1 MQRQKDSV
9 NLMTFIKPHQSG
21 FLLSIILAVIS
32 VTSGIVPYFAV
43 ARIVNLLIGGETNFS
58 TYLTWGIV
66 ALIAYLMKSVF
77 HGLSTRCSH
86 EATFHVLSEIR
97 QAVADKLTR
106 VSMGYL
112 TDTPSGRLKTTM
124 VERVEQMEV
133 PLAHIIPEMTSNLL
147 VPIAIIIYLFVLD
160 WRMALVSLITI
171 PIGMLCYMAQMK
183 EYPKKYGAVVQASKY
198 MSATTVE
205 YINGIEVIKAFN
217 QSAASYGKFT
227 QAVRQSVDLMLDWM
241 KSTQGY
247 SALMMTIWPAVLIGV
262 LPVGCLFYMNGS
274 LSAPDFI
281 TIAILSLGIM
291 GPLVAA
297 IFLTDDFSKIATITG
312 EITAVLSEPDLD
324 RPSQR
329 KNLKGL
335 DISLRDV
342 TFAYKDT
349 QVLNGITLDIKQG
362 TTTALVGPSGSGKS
376 TIAKLIASYW
386 DVGGGH
392 ITIGGVDAK
401 ELPPEQVMDL
411 IGYVSQDN
419 FLFNLSVR
427 ENIRMGRPE
436 ATDAEVEAVA
446 KAAGCH
452 EFIMGLEHGYDTD
465 CGRCRRTSFRRR
477 AAAGSYCTGH
487 DEKCT
492 HCYLG
497 RGNFLHRPRKRGG
510 HSGCHRTADSRK
522 DTHCDRPSPVHHY
535 WGGTNCCGRSRK
547 DFGLPG
553 HMENC
558 WIGVRSISKCG
569 QLTRRRET
577 TIRWK
582 EVRRMFDAYKRF
594 FRFSGAEKGT
604 WYKGMAFELL
614 RSIFEALQ
622 FVALLIVLR
631 ALVEQNMTGAT
642 AWTALG
648 IMAVS
653 VAGAALCWYL
663 AHNSEGHANYRM
675 CGEKRI
681 HIGERM
687 KYMPMGYFNA
697 QSLGSLTAA
706 ATSTMS
712 DLESMSFAVIAR
724 TVVGMI
730 RTTIFSLAIMCFD
743 WRIGLVFFVGMLLF
757 LWVNSRLLKKSRE
770 LSPGRLA
777 AQTKLVDAVLE
788 YIQGMSVVR
797 AFHGDKAA
805 KQTLNNTI
813 KETENQNF
821 KLERKR
827 IPYNVLEQVV
837 LRVTSVLAILLSI
850 WLFLQGNMSLFTCLM
865 MVVSAFLV
873 YSELESAGEMFFMLP
888 MIDASI
894 DRVEEIDRAPRMDEG
909 GSVQVPKSHDISFE
923 HVDFSYGDRKI
934 IDDVS
939 FTIPEG
945 TTTAI
950 VGPSGSG
957 KTTLT
962 SLMARFWDVNKG
974 SVKLG
979 GIDVKDYSLDSLM
992 SNFSMVFQNVYL
1004 FNDSI
1009 ENNIKFGKPAA
1020 SHEEVVAA
1028 AKAARCHDFIM
1039 ALPDGYDTVIGE
1051 GGATISGGERQR
1063 LSIARAMLKDAPI
1076 VILDEATANVDPEN
1090 EAELQAAIEA
1100 LTGGKTIIM
1109 IAHRL
1114 KTVRHA
1120 NQILV
1125 VDHGRIVQHGT
1136 HDQLIQQKGIYAD
1149 FILNRKAAID
1159 WKINA

>member
-1 MQRQKDSV
+1 
-9 NLMTFIKPHQSG
+9 
-21 FLLSIILAVIS
+21 
-32 VTSGIVPYFAV
+32 
-43 ARIVNLLIGGETNFS
+43 
-58 TYLTWGIV
+58 
-66 ALIAYLMKSVF
+66 
-77 HGLSTRCSH
+77 
-86 EATFHVLSEIR
+86 
-97 QAVADKLTR
+97 
-106 VSMGYL
+106 
-112 TDTPSGRLKTTM
+112 
-124 VERVEQMEV
+124 
-133 PLAHIIPEMTSNLL
+133 
-147 VPIAIIIYLFVLD
+147 
-160 WRMALVSLITI
+160 
-171 PIGMLCYMAQMK
+171 
-183 EYPKKYGAVVQASKY
+183 
-198 MSATTVE
+198 
-205 YINGIEVIKAFN
+205 
-217 QSAASYGKFT
+217 
-227 QAVRQSVDLMLDWM
+227 
-241 KSTQGY
+241 
-247 SALMMTIWPAVLIGV
+247 
-262 LPVGCLFYMNGS
+262 
-274 LSAPDFI
+274 
-281 TIAILSLGIM
+281 
-291 GPLVAA
+291 
-297 IFLTDDFSKIATITG
+297 
-312 EITAVLSEPDLD
+312 
-324 RPSQR
+324 
-329 KNLKGL
+329 
-335 DISLRDV
+335 
-342 TFAYKDT
+342 
-349 QVLNGITLDIKQG
+349 
-362 TTTALVGPSGSGKS
+362 
-376 TIAKLIASYW
+376 
-386 DVGGGH
+386 
-392 ITIGGVDAK
+392 
-401 ELPPEQVMDL
+401 
-411 IGYVSQDN
+411 
-419 FLFNLSVR
+419 
-427 ENIRMGRPE
+427 
-436 ATDAEVEAVA
+436 
-446 KAAGCH
+446 
-452 EFIMGLEHGYDTD
+452 
-465 CGRCRRTSFRRR
+465 
-477 AAAGSYCTGH
+477 
-487 DEKCT
+487 
-492 HCYLG
+492 
-497 RGNFLHRPRKRGG
+497 
-510 HSGCHRTADSRK
+510 
-522 DTHCDRPSPVHHY
+522 
-535 WGGTNCCGRSRK
+535 
-547 DFGLPG
+547 
-553 HMENC
+553 
-558 WIGVRSISKCG
+558 
-569 QLTRRRET
+569 
-577 TIRWK
+577 
-582 EVRRMFDAYKRF
+582 MFDAYKRF
-594 FRFSGAEKGT
+594 FRFSGTEKST

-631 ALVEQNMTGAT
+631 ALVEQNITGAT

-648 IMAVS
+648 IMVVS

-730 RTTIFSLAIMCFD
+730 RTTIFSLATMCFD

-909 GSVQVPKSHDISFE
+909 GSVQVPKSHDISFD

-962 SLMARFWDVNKG
+962 SLMARFWDVKKG

-1009 ENNIKFGKPAA
+1009 ENNIKFGKPEA

-1063 LSIARAMLKDAPI
+1063 LSIARAMLKDAPV

>member
-1 MQRQKDSV
+1 
-9 NLMTFIKPHQSG
+9 
-21 FLLSIILAVIS
+21 
-32 VTSGIVPYFAV
+32 
-43 ARIVNLLIGGETNFS
+43 
-58 TYLTWGIV
+58 
-66 ALIAYLMKSVF
+66 
-77 HGLSTRCSH
+77 
-86 EATFHVLSEIR
+86 
-97 QAVADKLTR
+97 
-106 VSMGYL
+106 
-112 TDTPSGRLKTTM
+112 
-124 VERVEQMEV
+124 
-133 PLAHIIPEMTSNLL
+133 
-147 VPIAIIIYLFVLD
+147 
-160 WRMALVSLITI
+160 
-171 PIGMLCYMAQMK
+171 
-183 EYPKKYGAVVQASKY
+183 
-198 MSATTVE
+198 
-205 YINGIEVIKAFN
+205 
-217 QSAASYGKFT
+217 
-227 QAVRQSVDLMLDWM
+227 
-241 KSTQGY
+241 
-247 SALMMTIWPAVLIGV
+247 
-262 LPVGCLFYMNGS
+262 
-274 LSAPDFI
+274 
-281 TIAILSLGIM
+281 
-291 GPLVAA
+291 
-297 IFLTDDFSKIATITG
+297 
-312 EITAVLSEPDLD
+312 
-324 RPSQR
+324 
-329 KNLKGL
+329 
-335 DISLRDV
+335 
-342 TFAYKDT
+342 
-349 QVLNGITLDIKQG
+349 
-362 TTTALVGPSGSGKS
+362 
-376 TIAKLIASYW
+376 
-386 DVGGGH
+386 
-392 ITIGGVDAK
+392 
-401 ELPPEQVMDL
+401 
-411 IGYVSQDN
+411 
-419 FLFNLSVR
+419 
-427 ENIRMGRPE
+427 
-436 ATDAEVEAVA
+436 
-446 KAAGCH
+446 
-452 EFIMGLEHGYDTD
+452 
-465 CGRCRRTSFRRR
+465 
-477 AAAGSYCTGH
+477 
-487 DEKCT
+487 
-492 HCYLG
+492 
-497 RGNFLHRPRKRGG
+497 
-510 HSGCHRTADSRK
+510 
-522 DTHCDRPSPVHHY
+522 
-535 WGGTNCCGRSRK
+535 
-547 DFGLPG
+547 
-553 HMENC
+553 
-558 WIGVRSISKCG
+558 
-569 QLTRRRET
+569 
-577 TIRWK
+577 
-582 EVRRMFDAYKRF
+582 MFDAYKRF
-594 FRFSGAEKGT
+594 FRFSGTEKST

-631 ALVEQNMTGAT
+631 ALVEQNITGAT

-648 IMAVS
+648 IMVVS

-730 RTTIFSLAIMCFD
+730 RTTIFSLATMCFD
-743 WRIGLVFFVGMLLF
+743 WRIGLVFFVGILLF

-850 WLFLQGNMSLFTCLM
+850 WLFLQGIMSLFTCLM

-909 GSVQVPKSHDISFE
+909 GSVQVPKSHDISFD

-962 SLMARFWDVNKG
+962 NLMARFWDVNKG

>member
-1 MQRQKDSV
+1 
-9 NLMTFIKPHQSG
+9 
-21 FLLSIILAVIS
+21 
-32 VTSGIVPYFAV
+32 
-43 ARIVNLLIGGETNFS
+43 
-58 TYLTWGIV
+58 
-66 ALIAYLMKSVF
+66 
-77 HGLSTRCSH
+77 
-86 EATFHVLSEIR
+86 
-97 QAVADKLTR
+97 
-106 VSMGYL
+106 
-112 TDTPSGRLKTTM
+112 
-124 VERVEQMEV
+124 
-133 PLAHIIPEMTSNLL
+133 
-147 VPIAIIIYLFVLD
+147 
-160 WRMALVSLITI
+160 
-171 PIGMLCYMAQMK
+171 
-183 EYPKKYGAVVQASKY
+183 
-198 MSATTVE
+198 
-205 YINGIEVIKAFN
+205 
-217 QSAASYGKFT
+217 
-227 QAVRQSVDLMLDWM
+227 
-241 KSTQGY
+241 
-247 SALMMTIWPAVLIGV
+247 
-262 LPVGCLFYMNGS
+262 
-274 LSAPDFI
+274 
-281 TIAILSLGIM
+281 
-291 GPLVAA
+291 
-297 IFLTDDFSKIATITG
+297 
-312 EITAVLSEPDLD
+312 
-324 RPSQR
+324 
-329 KNLKGL
+329 
-335 DISLRDV
+335 
-342 TFAYKDT
+342 
-349 QVLNGITLDIKQG
+349 
-362 TTTALVGPSGSGKS
+362 
-376 TIAKLIASYW
+376 
-386 DVGGGH
+386 
-392 ITIGGVDAK
+392 
-401 ELPPEQVMDL
+401 
-411 IGYVSQDN
+411 
-419 FLFNLSVR
+419 
-427 ENIRMGRPE
+427 
-436 ATDAEVEAVA
+436 
-446 KAAGCH
+446 
-452 EFIMGLEHGYDTD
+452 
-465 CGRCRRTSFRRR
+465 
-477 AAAGSYCTGH
+477 
-487 DEKCT
+487 
-492 HCYLG
+492 
-497 RGNFLHRPRKRGG
+497 
-510 HSGCHRTADSRK
+510 
-522 DTHCDRPSPVHHY
+522 
-535 WGGTNCCGRSRK
+535 
-547 DFGLPG
+547 
-553 HMENC
+553 
-558 WIGVRSISKCG
+558 
-569 QLTRRRET
+569 
-577 TIRWK
+577 
-582 EVRRMFDAYKRF
+582 MFDAYKRF
-594 FRFSGAEKGT
+594 FRFSGTEKST

-631 ALVEQNMTGAT
+631 ALVEQNITGAT

-648 IMAVS
+648 IMVVS

-730 RTTIFSLAIMCFD
+730 RTAVFSLAIMCFD

-837 LRVTSVLAILLSI
+837 LRVTSVLAILISI
-850 WLFLQGNMSLFTCLM
+850 WLFLQGDMSLFSCLM

-894 DRVEEIDRAPRMDEG
+894 GRVEEIDQAPRMDEG
-909 GSVQVPKSHDISFE
+909 GSVQVPKSHDISFD

-962 SLMARFWDVNKG
+962 SLMARFWDVKKG

-1009 ENNIKFGKPAA
+1009 ENNIKFGKPEA

-1063 LSIARAMLKDAPI
+1063 LSIARAMLKDAPV

>member
-1 MQRQKDSV
+1 
-9 NLMTFIKPHQSG
+9 
-21 FLLSIILAVIS
+21 
-32 VTSGIVPYFAV
+32 
-43 ARIVNLLIGGETNFS
+43 
-58 TYLTWGIV
+58 
-66 ALIAYLMKSVF
+66 
-77 HGLSTRCSH
+77 
-86 EATFHVLSEIR
+86 
-97 QAVADKLTR
+97 
-106 VSMGYL
+106 
-112 TDTPSGRLKTTM
+112 
-124 VERVEQMEV
+124 
-133 PLAHIIPEMTSNLL
+133 
-147 VPIAIIIYLFVLD
+147 
-160 WRMALVSLITI
+160 
-171 PIGMLCYMAQMK
+171 
-183 EYPKKYGAVVQASKY
+183 
-198 MSATTVE
+198 
-205 YINGIEVIKAFN
+205 
-217 QSAASYGKFT
+217 
-227 QAVRQSVDLMLDWM
+227 
-241 KSTQGY
+241 
-247 SALMMTIWPAVLIGV
+247 
-262 LPVGCLFYMNGS
+262 
-274 LSAPDFI
+274 
-281 TIAILSLGIM
+281 
-291 GPLVAA
+291 
-297 IFLTDDFSKIATITG
+297 
-312 EITAVLSEPDLD
+312 
-324 RPSQR
+324 
-329 KNLKGL
+329 
-335 DISLRDV
+335 
-342 TFAYKDT
+342 
-349 QVLNGITLDIKQG
+349 
-362 TTTALVGPSGSGKS
+362 
-376 TIAKLIASYW
+376 
-386 DVGGGH
+386 
-392 ITIGGVDAK
+392 
-401 ELPPEQVMDL
+401 
-411 IGYVSQDN
+411 
-419 FLFNLSVR
+419 
-427 ENIRMGRPE
+427 
-436 ATDAEVEAVA
+436 
-446 KAAGCH
+446 
-452 EFIMGLEHGYDTD
+452 
-465 CGRCRRTSFRRR
+465 
-477 AAAGSYCTGH
+477 
-487 DEKCT
+487 
-492 HCYLG
+492 
-497 RGNFLHRPRKRGG
+497 
-510 HSGCHRTADSRK
+510 
-522 DTHCDRPSPVHHY
+522 
-535 WGGTNCCGRSRK
+535 
-547 DFGLPG
+547 
-553 HMENC
+553 
-558 WIGVRSISKCG
+558 
-569 QLTRRRET
+569 
-577 TIRWK
+577 
-582 EVRRMFDAYKRF
+582 MFDAYKRF
-594 FRFSGAEKGT
+594 FRFSGTEKST

-631 ALVEQNMTGAT
+631 ALVEQNITGAT
-642 AWTALG
+642 AWTTLG
-648 IMAVS
+648 IMVVS

-730 RTTIFSLAIMCFD
+730 RTAVFSLAIMCFD

-837 LRVTSVLAILLSI
+837 LRVTSVLAILFSI

-909 GSVQVPKSHDISFE
+909 GSVQVPKSHDISFD

-962 SLMARFWDVNKG
+962 NLMARFWDVNKG

-1009 ENNIKFGKPAA
+1009 ENNIKFGKPEA

-1063 LSIARAMLKDAPI
+1063 LSIARAMLKDAPV

>member
-1 MQRQKDSV
+1 
-9 NLMTFIKPHQSG
+9 
-21 FLLSIILAVIS
+21 
-32 VTSGIVPYFAV
+32 
-43 ARIVNLLIGGETNFS
+43 
-58 TYLTWGIV
+58 
-66 ALIAYLMKSVF
+66 
-77 HGLSTRCSH
+77 
-86 EATFHVLSEIR
+86 
-97 QAVADKLTR
+97 
-106 VSMGYL
+106 
-112 TDTPSGRLKTTM
+112 
-124 VERVEQMEV
+124 
-133 PLAHIIPEMTSNLL
+133 
-147 VPIAIIIYLFVLD
+147 
-160 WRMALVSLITI
+160 
-171 PIGMLCYMAQMK
+171 
-183 EYPKKYGAVVQASKY
+183 
-198 MSATTVE
+198 
-205 YINGIEVIKAFN
+205 
-217 QSAASYGKFT
+217 
-227 QAVRQSVDLMLDWM
+227 
-241 KSTQGY
+241 
-247 SALMMTIWPAVLIGV
+247 
-262 LPVGCLFYMNGS
+262 
-274 LSAPDFI
+274 
-281 TIAILSLGIM
+281 
-291 GPLVAA
+291 
-297 IFLTDDFSKIATITG
+297 
-312 EITAVLSEPDLD
+312 
-324 RPSQR
+324 
-329 KNLKGL
+329 
-335 DISLRDV
+335 
-342 TFAYKDT
+342 
-349 QVLNGITLDIKQG
+349 
-362 TTTALVGPSGSGKS
+362 
-376 TIAKLIASYW
+376 
-386 DVGGGH
+386 
-392 ITIGGVDAK
+392 
-401 ELPPEQVMDL
+401 
-411 IGYVSQDN
+411 
-419 FLFNLSVR
+419 
-427 ENIRMGRPE
+427 
-436 ATDAEVEAVA
+436 
-446 KAAGCH
+446 
-452 EFIMGLEHGYDTD
+452 
-465 CGRCRRTSFRRR
+465 
-477 AAAGSYCTGH
+477 
-487 DEKCT
+487 
-492 HCYLG
+492 
-497 RGNFLHRPRKRGG
+497 
-510 HSGCHRTADSRK
+510 
-522 DTHCDRPSPVHHY
+522 
-535 WGGTNCCGRSRK
+535 
-547 DFGLPG
+547 
-553 HMENC
+553 
-558 WIGVRSISKCG
+558 
-569 QLTRRRET
+569 
-577 TIRWK
+577 
-582 EVRRMFDAYKRF
+582 
-594 FRFSGAEKGT
+594 
-604 WYKGMAFELL
+604 MAFELL

-622 FVALLIVLR
+622 FVALLVVLR
-631 ALVEQNMTGAT
+631 ALVEQNMTGTT

-648 IMAVS
+648 IMVVS

-706 ATSTMS
+706 ATSTMA

-805 KQTLNNTI
+805 NQTLNNTI

-894 DRVEEIDRAPRMDEG
+894 DRVEEIDRAPRMDES
-909 GSVQVPKSHDISFE
+909 GSVQVPKSHDITFD

-962 SLMARFWDVNKG
+962 SLMARFWDVKKG

-1028 AKAARCHDFIM
+1028 AKAARCHEFIM

-1136 HDQLIQQKGIYAD
+1136 HDQLIRQKGIYAD

>member
-1 MQRQKDSV
+1 
-9 NLMTFIKPHQSG
+9 
-21 FLLSIILAVIS
+21 
-32 VTSGIVPYFAV
+32 
-43 ARIVNLLIGGETNFS
+43 
-58 TYLTWGIV
+58 
-66 ALIAYLMKSVF
+66 
-77 HGLSTRCSH
+77 
-86 EATFHVLSEIR
+86 
-97 QAVADKLTR
+97 
-106 VSMGYL
+106 
-112 TDTPSGRLKTTM
+112 
-124 VERVEQMEV
+124 
-133 PLAHIIPEMTSNLL
+133 
-147 VPIAIIIYLFVLD
+147 
-160 WRMALVSLITI
+160 
-171 PIGMLCYMAQMK
+171 
-183 EYPKKYGAVVQASKY
+183 
-198 MSATTVE
+198 
-205 YINGIEVIKAFN
+205 
-217 QSAASYGKFT
+217 
-227 QAVRQSVDLMLDWM
+227 
-241 KSTQGY
+241 
-247 SALMMTIWPAVLIGV
+247 
-262 LPVGCLFYMNGS
+262 
-274 LSAPDFI
+274 
-281 TIAILSLGIM
+281 
-291 GPLVAA
+291 
-297 IFLTDDFSKIATITG
+297 
-312 EITAVLSEPDLD
+312 
-324 RPSQR
+324 
-329 KNLKGL
+329 
-335 DISLRDV
+335 
-342 TFAYKDT
+342 
-349 QVLNGITLDIKQG
+349 
-362 TTTALVGPSGSGKS
+362 
-376 TIAKLIASYW
+376 
-386 DVGGGH
+386 
-392 ITIGGVDAK
+392 
-401 ELPPEQVMDL
+401 
-411 IGYVSQDN
+411 
-419 FLFNLSVR
+419 
-427 ENIRMGRPE
+427 
-436 ATDAEVEAVA
+436 
-446 KAAGCH
+446 
-452 EFIMGLEHGYDTD
+452 
-465 CGRCRRTSFRRR
+465 
-477 AAAGSYCTGH
+477 
-487 DEKCT
+487 
-492 HCYLG
+492 
-497 RGNFLHRPRKRGG
+497 
-510 HSGCHRTADSRK
+510 
-522 DTHCDRPSPVHHY
+522 
-535 WGGTNCCGRSRK
+535 
-547 DFGLPG
+547 
-553 HMENC
+553 
-558 WIGVRSISKCG
+558 
-569 QLTRRRET
+569 
-577 TIRWK
+577 
-582 EVRRMFDAYKRF
+582 MFDAYKRF
-594 FRFSGAEKGT
+594 FRFSGTEKST

-631 ALVEQNMTGAT
+631 ALVEQNITGAT
-642 AWTALG
+642 AWTTLG
-648 IMAVS
+648 IMVVS

-730 RTTIFSLAIMCFD
+730 RTAVFSLAIMCFD

-837 LRVTSVLAILLSI
+837 LRVTSVLAILFSI

-909 GSVQVPKSHDISFE
+909 GSVQVPKSHDISFD

-962 SLMARFWDVNKG
+962 NLMARFWDVNKG

-1009 ENNIKFGKPAA
+1009 ENNIKFGKPEAN
-1020 SHEEVVAA
+1020 HEEVVAA
-1028 AKAARCHDFIM
+1028 AKDARCHDFIM

-1063 LSIARAMLKDAPI
+1063 LSIARAMLKDAPV

-1159 WKINA
+1159 WKINV

>member
-1 MQRQKDSV
+1 
-9 NLMTFIKPHQSG
+9 
-21 FLLSIILAVIS
+21 
-32 VTSGIVPYFAV
+32 
-43 ARIVNLLIGGETNFS
+43 
-58 TYLTWGIV
+58 
-66 ALIAYLMKSVF
+66 
-77 HGLSTRCSH
+77 
-86 EATFHVLSEIR
+86 
-97 QAVADKLTR
+97 
-106 VSMGYL
+106 
-112 TDTPSGRLKTTM
+112 
-124 VERVEQMEV
+124 
-133 PLAHIIPEMTSNLL
+133 
-147 VPIAIIIYLFVLD
+147 
-160 WRMALVSLITI
+160 
-171 PIGMLCYMAQMK
+171 
-183 EYPKKYGAVVQASKY
+183 
-198 MSATTVE
+198 
-205 YINGIEVIKAFN
+205 
-217 QSAASYGKFT
+217 
-227 QAVRQSVDLMLDWM
+227 
-241 KSTQGY
+241 
-247 SALMMTIWPAVLIGV
+247 
-262 LPVGCLFYMNGS
+262 
-274 LSAPDFI
+274 
-281 TIAILSLGIM
+281 
-291 GPLVAA
+291 
-297 IFLTDDFSKIATITG
+297 
-312 EITAVLSEPDLD
+312 
-324 RPSQR
+324 
-329 KNLKGL
+329 
-335 DISLRDV
+335 
-342 TFAYKDT
+342 
-349 QVLNGITLDIKQG
+349 
-362 TTTALVGPSGSGKS
+362 
-376 TIAKLIASYW
+376 
-386 DVGGGH
+386 
-392 ITIGGVDAK
+392 
-401 ELPPEQVMDL
+401 
-411 IGYVSQDN
+411 
-419 FLFNLSVR
+419 
-427 ENIRMGRPE
+427 
-436 ATDAEVEAVA
+436 
-446 KAAGCH
+446 
-452 EFIMGLEHGYDTD
+452 
-465 CGRCRRTSFRRR
+465 
-477 AAAGSYCTGH
+477 
-487 DEKCT
+487 
-492 HCYLG
+492 
-497 RGNFLHRPRKRGG
+497 
-510 HSGCHRTADSRK
+510 
-522 DTHCDRPSPVHHY
+522 
-535 WGGTNCCGRSRK
+535 
-547 DFGLPG
+547 
-553 HMENC
+553 
-558 WIGVRSISKCG
+558 
-569 QLTRRRET
+569 
-577 TIRWK
+577 
-582 EVRRMFDAYKRF
+582 
-594 FRFSGAEKGT
+594 
-604 WYKGMAFELL
+604 MAFELL

-622 FVALLIVLR
+622 FVALLVVLR
-631 ALVEQNMTGAT
+631 ALVEQNMTGPT

-648 IMAVS
+648 IMAIS

-706 ATSTMS
+706 ATSTMA

-805 KQTLNNTI
+805 NQTLNNTI

-827 IPYNVLEQVV
+827 IPYNVLEQIV

-909 GSVQVPKSHDISFE
+909 GSVQVPKSHDISFD

-1159 WKINA
+1159 WKISASCGEAED

>member
-1 MQRQKDSV
+1 
-9 NLMTFIKPHQSG
+9 
-21 FLLSIILAVIS
+21 
-32 VTSGIVPYFAV
+32 
-43 ARIVNLLIGGETNFS
+43 
-58 TYLTWGIV
+58 
-66 ALIAYLMKSVF
+66 
-77 HGLSTRCSH
+77 
-86 EATFHVLSEIR
+86 
-97 QAVADKLTR
+97 
-106 VSMGYL
+106 
-112 TDTPSGRLKTTM
+112 
-124 VERVEQMEV
+124 
-133 PLAHIIPEMTSNLL
+133 
-147 VPIAIIIYLFVLD
+147 
-160 WRMALVSLITI
+160 
-171 PIGMLCYMAQMK
+171 
-183 EYPKKYGAVVQASKY
+183 
-198 MSATTVE
+198 
-205 YINGIEVIKAFN
+205 
-217 QSAASYGKFT
+217 
-227 QAVRQSVDLMLDWM
+227 
-241 KSTQGY
+241 
-247 SALMMTIWPAVLIGV
+247 
-262 LPVGCLFYMNGS
+262 
-274 LSAPDFI
+274 
-281 TIAILSLGIM
+281 
-291 GPLVAA
+291 
-297 IFLTDDFSKIATITG
+297 
-312 EITAVLSEPDLD
+312 
-324 RPSQR
+324 
-329 KNLKGL
+329 
-335 DISLRDV
+335 
-342 TFAYKDT
+342 
-349 QVLNGITLDIKQG
+349 
-362 TTTALVGPSGSGKS
+362 
-376 TIAKLIASYW
+376 
-386 DVGGGH
+386 
-392 ITIGGVDAK
+392 
-401 ELPPEQVMDL
+401 
-411 IGYVSQDN
+411 
-419 FLFNLSVR
+419 
-427 ENIRMGRPE
+427 
-436 ATDAEVEAVA
+436 
-446 KAAGCH
+446 
-452 EFIMGLEHGYDTD
+452 
-465 CGRCRRTSFRRR
+465 
-477 AAAGSYCTGH
+477 
-487 DEKCT
+487 
-492 HCYLG
+492 
-497 RGNFLHRPRKRGG
+497 
-510 HSGCHRTADSRK
+510 
-522 DTHCDRPSPVHHY
+522 
-535 WGGTNCCGRSRK
+535 
-547 DFGLPG
+547 
-553 HMENC
+553 
-558 WIGVRSISKCG
+558 
-569 QLTRRRET
+569 
-577 TIRWK
+577 
-582 EVRRMFDAYKRF
+582 
-594 FRFSGAEKGT
+594 
-604 WYKGMAFELL
+604 MAFELL

-631 ALVEQNMTGAT
+631 ALVEQNMTGAI

-706 ATSTMS
+706 ATSTMA

-837 LRVTSVLAILLSI
+837 LRVTSVLAILISI
-850 WLFLQGNMSLFTCLM
+850 WLFLQGDMSLFSCLM
-865 MVVSAFLV
+865 MVVSAFLA

-1009 ENNIKFGKPAA
+1009 ENNIKFGKPGA

>member
-1 MQRQKDSV
+1 
-9 NLMTFIKPHQSG
+9 
-21 FLLSIILAVIS
+21 
-32 VTSGIVPYFAV
+32 
-43 ARIVNLLIGGETNFS
+43 
-58 TYLTWGIV
+58 
-66 ALIAYLMKSVF
+66 
-77 HGLSTRCSH
+77 
-86 EATFHVLSEIR
+86 
-97 QAVADKLTR
+97 
-106 VSMGYL
+106 
-112 TDTPSGRLKTTM
+112 
-124 VERVEQMEV
+124 
-133 PLAHIIPEMTSNLL
+133 
-147 VPIAIIIYLFVLD
+147 
-160 WRMALVSLITI
+160 
-171 PIGMLCYMAQMK
+171 
-183 EYPKKYGAVVQASKY
+183 
-198 MSATTVE
+198 
-205 YINGIEVIKAFN
+205 
-217 QSAASYGKFT
+217 
-227 QAVRQSVDLMLDWM
+227 
-241 KSTQGY
+241 
-247 SALMMTIWPAVLIGV
+247 
-262 LPVGCLFYMNGS
+262 
-274 LSAPDFI
+274 
-281 TIAILSLGIM
+281 
-291 GPLVAA
+291 
-297 IFLTDDFSKIATITG
+297 
-312 EITAVLSEPDLD
+312 
-324 RPSQR
+324 
-329 KNLKGL
+329 
-335 DISLRDV
+335 
-342 TFAYKDT
+342 
-349 QVLNGITLDIKQG
+349 
-362 TTTALVGPSGSGKS
+362 
-376 TIAKLIASYW
+376 
-386 DVGGGH
+386 
-392 ITIGGVDAK
+392 
-401 ELPPEQVMDL
+401 
-411 IGYVSQDN
+411 
-419 FLFNLSVR
+419 
-427 ENIRMGRPE
+427 
-436 ATDAEVEAVA
+436 
-446 KAAGCH
+446 
-452 EFIMGLEHGYDTD
+452 
-465 CGRCRRTSFRRR
+465 
-477 AAAGSYCTGH
+477 
-487 DEKCT
+487 
-492 HCYLG
+492 
-497 RGNFLHRPRKRGG
+497 
-510 HSGCHRTADSRK
+510 
-522 DTHCDRPSPVHHY
+522 
-535 WGGTNCCGRSRK
+535 
-547 DFGLPG
+547 
-553 HMENC
+553 
-558 WIGVRSISKCG
+558 
-569 QLTRRRET
+569 
-577 TIRWK
+577 
-582 EVRRMFDAYKRF
+582 MFDAYKRF
-594 FRFSGAEKGT
+594 FRFSGTEKST

-631 ALVEQNMTGAT
+631 ALVEQNITGAT

-648 IMAVS
+648 IMVVS

-850 WLFLQGNMSLFTCLM
+850 WLFLQGIMSLFTCLM

-909 GSVQVPKSHDISFE
+909 GSVQVPKSHDISFD
-923 HVDFSYGDRKI
+923 HVDFSYGNRKI
-934 IDDVS
+934 IDNVS

-962 SLMARFWDVNKG
+962 SLVARFWDVNKG

-979 GIDVKDYSLDSLM
+979 GIDVKDYALDSLM
-992 SNFSMVFQNVYL
+992 RNFSMVFQRVYL

-1009 ENNIKFGKPAA
+1009 ENNIKFGKPDAT
-1020 SHEEVVAA
+1020 HEEVVAA

-1039 ALPDGYDTVIGE
+1039 ALPDGYDTMIGE

>member
-1 MQRQKDSV
+1 
-9 NLMTFIKPHQSG
+9 
-21 FLLSIILAVIS
+21 
-32 VTSGIVPYFAV
+32 
-43 ARIVNLLIGGETNFS
+43 
-58 TYLTWGIV
+58 
-66 ALIAYLMKSVF
+66 
-77 HGLSTRCSH
+77 
-86 EATFHVLSEIR
+86 
-97 QAVADKLTR
+97 
-106 VSMGYL
+106 
-112 TDTPSGRLKTTM
+112 
-124 VERVEQMEV
+124 
-133 PLAHIIPEMTSNLL
+133 
-147 VPIAIIIYLFVLD
+147 
-160 WRMALVSLITI
+160 
-171 PIGMLCYMAQMK
+171 
-183 EYPKKYGAVVQASKY
+183 
-198 MSATTVE
+198 
-205 YINGIEVIKAFN
+205 
-217 QSAASYGKFT
+217 
-227 QAVRQSVDLMLDWM
+227 
-241 KSTQGY
+241 
-247 SALMMTIWPAVLIGV
+247 
-262 LPVGCLFYMNGS
+262 
-274 LSAPDFI
+274 
-281 TIAILSLGIM
+281 
-291 GPLVAA
+291 
-297 IFLTDDFSKIATITG
+297 
-312 EITAVLSEPDLD
+312 
-324 RPSQR
+324 
-329 KNLKGL
+329 
-335 DISLRDV
+335 
-342 TFAYKDT
+342 
-349 QVLNGITLDIKQG
+349 
-362 TTTALVGPSGSGKS
+362 
-376 TIAKLIASYW
+376 
-386 DVGGGH
+386 
-392 ITIGGVDAK
+392 
-401 ELPPEQVMDL
+401 
-411 IGYVSQDN
+411 
-419 FLFNLSVR
+419 
-427 ENIRMGRPE
+427 
-436 ATDAEVEAVA
+436 
-446 KAAGCH
+446 
-452 EFIMGLEHGYDTD
+452 
-465 CGRCRRTSFRRR
+465 
-477 AAAGSYCTGH
+477 
-487 DEKCT
+487 
-492 HCYLG
+492 
-497 RGNFLHRPRKRGG
+497 
-510 HSGCHRTADSRK
+510 
-522 DTHCDRPSPVHHY
+522 
-535 WGGTNCCGRSRK
+535 
-547 DFGLPG
+547 
-553 HMENC
+553 
-558 WIGVRSISKCG
+558 
-569 QLTRRRET
+569 
-577 TIRWK
+577 
-582 EVRRMFDAYKRF
+582 MFDAYKRF
-594 FRFSGAEKGT
+594 FRFSGTEKST

-631 ALVEQNMTGAT
+631 ALVEQNITGAT

-648 IMAVS
+648 IMVVS

-730 RTTIFSLAIMCFD
+730 RTAVFSLAIMCFD

-962 SLMARFWDVNKG
+962 SLMARFWDVKKG

-1009 ENNIKFGKPAA
+1009 ENNIKFGKPEA

-1063 LSIARAMLKDAPI
+1063 LSIARAMLKDAPV

>member
-1 MQRQKDSV
+1 
-9 NLMTFIKPHQSG
+9 
-21 FLLSIILAVIS
+21 
-32 VTSGIVPYFAV
+32 
-43 ARIVNLLIGGETNFS
+43 
-58 TYLTWGIV
+58 
-66 ALIAYLMKSVF
+66 
-77 HGLSTRCSH
+77 
-86 EATFHVLSEIR
+86 
-97 QAVADKLTR
+97 
-106 VSMGYL
+106 
-112 TDTPSGRLKTTM
+112 
-124 VERVEQMEV
+124 
-133 PLAHIIPEMTSNLL
+133 
-147 VPIAIIIYLFVLD
+147 
-160 WRMALVSLITI
+160 
-171 PIGMLCYMAQMK
+171 
-183 EYPKKYGAVVQASKY
+183 
-198 MSATTVE
+198 
-205 YINGIEVIKAFN
+205 
-217 QSAASYGKFT
+217 
-227 QAVRQSVDLMLDWM
+227 
-241 KSTQGY
+241 
-247 SALMMTIWPAVLIGV
+247 
-262 LPVGCLFYMNGS
+262 
-274 LSAPDFI
+274 
-281 TIAILSLGIM
+281 
-291 GPLVAA
+291 
-297 IFLTDDFSKIATITG
+297 
-312 EITAVLSEPDLD
+312 
-324 RPSQR
+324 
-329 KNLKGL
+329 
-335 DISLRDV
+335 
-342 TFAYKDT
+342 
-349 QVLNGITLDIKQG
+349 
-362 TTTALVGPSGSGKS
+362 
-376 TIAKLIASYW
+376 
-386 DVGGGH
+386 
-392 ITIGGVDAK
+392 
-401 ELPPEQVMDL
+401 
-411 IGYVSQDN
+411 
-419 FLFNLSVR
+419 
-427 ENIRMGRPE
+427 
-436 ATDAEVEAVA
+436 
-446 KAAGCH
+446 
-452 EFIMGLEHGYDTD
+452 
-465 CGRCRRTSFRRR
+465 
-477 AAAGSYCTGH
+477 
-487 DEKCT
+487 
-492 HCYLG
+492 
-497 RGNFLHRPRKRGG
+497 
-510 HSGCHRTADSRK
+510 
-522 DTHCDRPSPVHHY
+522 
-535 WGGTNCCGRSRK
+535 
-547 DFGLPG
+547 
-553 HMENC
+553 
-558 WIGVRSISKCG
+558 
-569 QLTRRRET
+569 
-577 TIRWK
+577 
-582 EVRRMFDAYKRF
+582 MFDAHKRF
-594 FRFSGAEKGT
+594 FRFSGTEKST

-631 ALVEQNMTGAT
+631 ALVEQNITGAT

-648 IMAVS
+648 IMVVS

-730 RTTIFSLAIMCFD
+730 RTAVFSLAIMCFD

-837 LRVTSVLAILLSI
+837 LRVTSVLAILISI
-850 WLFLQGNMSLFTCLM
+850 WLFLQGDMSLFSCLM

-909 GSVQVPKSHDISFE
+909 GSVQVPKSHDISFD

-962 SLMARFWDVNKG
+962 SLMARFWDVKKG

-1009 ENNIKFGKPAA
+1009 ENNIKFGKPEA

-1063 LSIARAMLKDAPI
+1063 LSIARAMLKDAPV

-1136 HDQLIQQKGIYAD
+1136 HDQLIQQKGIYAE

>member
-1 MQRQKDSV
+1 
-9 NLMTFIKPHQSG
+9 
-21 FLLSIILAVIS
+21 
-32 VTSGIVPYFAV
+32 
-43 ARIVNLLIGGETNFS
+43 
-58 TYLTWGIV
+58 
-66 ALIAYLMKSVF
+66 
-77 HGLSTRCSH
+77 
-86 EATFHVLSEIR
+86 
-97 QAVADKLTR
+97 
-106 VSMGYL
+106 
-112 TDTPSGRLKTTM
+112 
-124 VERVEQMEV
+124 
-133 PLAHIIPEMTSNLL
+133 
-147 VPIAIIIYLFVLD
+147 
-160 WRMALVSLITI
+160 
-171 PIGMLCYMAQMK
+171 
-183 EYPKKYGAVVQASKY
+183 
-198 MSATTVE
+198 
-205 YINGIEVIKAFN
+205 
-217 QSAASYGKFT
+217 
-227 QAVRQSVDLMLDWM
+227 
-241 KSTQGY
+241 
-247 SALMMTIWPAVLIGV
+247 
-262 LPVGCLFYMNGS
+262 
-274 LSAPDFI
+274 
-281 TIAILSLGIM
+281 
-291 GPLVAA
+291 
-297 IFLTDDFSKIATITG
+297 
-312 EITAVLSEPDLD
+312 
-324 RPSQR
+324 
-329 KNLKGL
+329 
-335 DISLRDV
+335 
-342 TFAYKDT
+342 
-349 QVLNGITLDIKQG
+349 
-362 TTTALVGPSGSGKS
+362 
-376 TIAKLIASYW
+376 
-386 DVGGGH
+386 
-392 ITIGGVDAK
+392 
-401 ELPPEQVMDL
+401 
-411 IGYVSQDN
+411 
-419 FLFNLSVR
+419 
-427 ENIRMGRPE
+427 
-436 ATDAEVEAVA
+436 
-446 KAAGCH
+446 
-452 EFIMGLEHGYDTD
+452 
-465 CGRCRRTSFRRR
+465 
-477 AAAGSYCTGH
+477 
-487 DEKCT
+487 
-492 HCYLG
+492 
-497 RGNFLHRPRKRGG
+497 
-510 HSGCHRTADSRK
+510 
-522 DTHCDRPSPVHHY
+522 
-535 WGGTNCCGRSRK
+535 
-547 DFGLPG
+547 
-553 HMENC
+553 
-558 WIGVRSISKCG
+558 
-569 QLTRRRET
+569 
-577 TIRWK
+577 
-582 EVRRMFDAYKRF
+582 MFDAYKRF
-594 FRFSGAEKGT
+594 FRFSGTEKST

-631 ALVEQNMTGAT
+631 ALVEQNITGAT

-648 IMAVS
+648 IMVVS

-730 RTTIFSLAIMCFD
+730 RTAVFSLAIMCFD
-743 WRIGLVFFVGMLLF
+743 WRIGLVFFVGTLLF

-894 DRVEEIDRAPRMDEG
+894 DRVEEIDRAPRMDES
-909 GSVQVPKSHDISFE
+909 GSVQVPKSHDISFD

-962 SLMARFWDVNKG
+962 SLMARFWDVKKG

-1009 ENNIKFGKPAA
+1009 ENNIKFGKPEA

-1063 LSIARAMLKDAPI
+1063 LSIARAMLKDAPV

-1125 VDHGRIVQHGT
+1125 VDHGKIVQHGT
-1136 HDQLIQQKGIYAD
+1136 HEELIVAHY
-1149 FILNRKAAID
+1149 
-1159 WKINA
+1159 

>member
-1 MQRQKDSV
+1 
-9 NLMTFIKPHQSG
+9 
-21 FLLSIILAVIS
+21 
-32 VTSGIVPYFAV
+32 
-43 ARIVNLLIGGETNFS
+43 
-58 TYLTWGIV
+58 
-66 ALIAYLMKSVF
+66 
-77 HGLSTRCSH
+77 
-86 EATFHVLSEIR
+86 
-97 QAVADKLTR
+97 
-106 VSMGYL
+106 
-112 TDTPSGRLKTTM
+112 
-124 VERVEQMEV
+124 
-133 PLAHIIPEMTSNLL
+133 
-147 VPIAIIIYLFVLD
+147 
-160 WRMALVSLITI
+160 
-171 PIGMLCYMAQMK
+171 
-183 EYPKKYGAVVQASKY
+183 
-198 MSATTVE
+198 
-205 YINGIEVIKAFN
+205 
-217 QSAASYGKFT
+217 
-227 QAVRQSVDLMLDWM
+227 
-241 KSTQGY
+241 
-247 SALMMTIWPAVLIGV
+247 
-262 LPVGCLFYMNGS
+262 
-274 LSAPDFI
+274 
-281 TIAILSLGIM
+281 
-291 GPLVAA
+291 
-297 IFLTDDFSKIATITG
+297 
-312 EITAVLSEPDLD
+312 
-324 RPSQR
+324 
-329 KNLKGL
+329 
-335 DISLRDV
+335 
-342 TFAYKDT
+342 
-349 QVLNGITLDIKQG
+349 
-362 TTTALVGPSGSGKS
+362 
-376 TIAKLIASYW
+376 
-386 DVGGGH
+386 
-392 ITIGGVDAK
+392 
-401 ELPPEQVMDL
+401 
-411 IGYVSQDN
+411 
-419 FLFNLSVR
+419 
-427 ENIRMGRPE
+427 
-436 ATDAEVEAVA
+436 
-446 KAAGCH
+446 
-452 EFIMGLEHGYDTD
+452 
-465 CGRCRRTSFRRR
+465 
-477 AAAGSYCTGH
+477 
-487 DEKCT
+487 
-492 HCYLG
+492 
-497 RGNFLHRPRKRGG
+497 
-510 HSGCHRTADSRK
+510 
-522 DTHCDRPSPVHHY
+522 
-535 WGGTNCCGRSRK
+535 
-547 DFGLPG
+547 
-553 HMENC
+553 
-558 WIGVRSISKCG
+558 
-569 QLTRRRET
+569 
-577 TIRWK
+577 
-582 EVRRMFDAYKRF
+582 
-594 FRFSGAEKGT
+594 
-604 WYKGMAFELL
+604 MAFELL
-614 RSIFEALQ
+614 RGIFEALQ
-622 FVALLIVLR
+622 FVALLVVLR
-631 ALVEQNMTGAT
+631 ALVEQNMTGTT

-648 IMAVS
+648 IMAIS
-653 VAGAALCWYL
+653 VAGAAFCWYL

-706 ATSTMS
+706 ATSTMA

-805 KQTLNNTI
+805 NQTLNNTI

-827 IPYNVLEQVV
+827 IPYNVLEQIV

-909 GSVQVPKSHDISFE
+909 GSVQVPKSHDITFD

-1136 HDQLIQQKGIYAD
+1136 HDQLIRQKGIYAD

-1159 WKINA
+1159 WKISSSCGEAED

>member
-1 MQRQKDSV
+1 
-9 NLMTFIKPHQSG
+9 
-21 FLLSIILAVIS
+21 
-32 VTSGIVPYFAV
+32 
-43 ARIVNLLIGGETNFS
+43 
-58 TYLTWGIV
+58 
-66 ALIAYLMKSVF
+66 
-77 HGLSTRCSH
+77 
-86 EATFHVLSEIR
+86 
-97 QAVADKLTR
+97 
-106 VSMGYL
+106 
-112 TDTPSGRLKTTM
+112 
-124 VERVEQMEV
+124 
-133 PLAHIIPEMTSNLL
+133 
-147 VPIAIIIYLFVLD
+147 
-160 WRMALVSLITI
+160 
-171 PIGMLCYMAQMK
+171 
-183 EYPKKYGAVVQASKY
+183 
-198 MSATTVE
+198 
-205 YINGIEVIKAFN
+205 
-217 QSAASYGKFT
+217 
-227 QAVRQSVDLMLDWM
+227 
-241 KSTQGY
+241 
-247 SALMMTIWPAVLIGV
+247 
-262 LPVGCLFYMNGS
+262 
-274 LSAPDFI
+274 
-281 TIAILSLGIM
+281 
-291 GPLVAA
+291 
-297 IFLTDDFSKIATITG
+297 
-312 EITAVLSEPDLD
+312 
-324 RPSQR
+324 
-329 KNLKGL
+329 
-335 DISLRDV
+335 
-342 TFAYKDT
+342 
-349 QVLNGITLDIKQG
+349 
-362 TTTALVGPSGSGKS
+362 
-376 TIAKLIASYW
+376 
-386 DVGGGH
+386 
-392 ITIGGVDAK
+392 
-401 ELPPEQVMDL
+401 
-411 IGYVSQDN
+411 
-419 FLFNLSVR
+419 
-427 ENIRMGRPE
+427 
-436 ATDAEVEAVA
+436 
-446 KAAGCH
+446 
-452 EFIMGLEHGYDTD
+452 
-465 CGRCRRTSFRRR
+465 
-477 AAAGSYCTGH
+477 
-487 DEKCT
+487 
-492 HCYLG
+492 
-497 RGNFLHRPRKRGG
+497 
-510 HSGCHRTADSRK
+510 
-522 DTHCDRPSPVHHY
+522 
-535 WGGTNCCGRSRK
+535 
-547 DFGLPG
+547 
-553 HMENC
+553 
-558 WIGVRSISKCG
+558 
-569 QLTRRRET
+569 
-577 TIRWK
+577 
-582 EVRRMFDAYKRF
+582 
-594 FRFSGAEKGT
+594 
-604 WYKGMAFELL
+604 MAFELL

-631 ALVEQNMTGAT
+631 ALVEQNMTGAI

-706 ATSTMS
+706 ATSTMA

-770 LSPGRLA
+770 LSPGRLT

-888 MIDASI
+888 MIDTSI

-939 FTIPEG
+939 FTIPEA

>member
-1 MQRQKDSV
+1 
-9 NLMTFIKPHQSG
+9 
-21 FLLSIILAVIS
+21 
-32 VTSGIVPYFAV
+32 
-43 ARIVNLLIGGETNFS
+43 
-58 TYLTWGIV
+58 
-66 ALIAYLMKSVF
+66 
-77 HGLSTRCSH
+77 
-86 EATFHVLSEIR
+86 
-97 QAVADKLTR
+97 
-106 VSMGYL
+106 
-112 TDTPSGRLKTTM
+112 
-124 VERVEQMEV
+124 
-133 PLAHIIPEMTSNLL
+133 
-147 VPIAIIIYLFVLD
+147 
-160 WRMALVSLITI
+160 
-171 PIGMLCYMAQMK
+171 
-183 EYPKKYGAVVQASKY
+183 
-198 MSATTVE
+198 
-205 YINGIEVIKAFN
+205 
-217 QSAASYGKFT
+217 
-227 QAVRQSVDLMLDWM
+227 
-241 KSTQGY
+241 
-247 SALMMTIWPAVLIGV
+247 
-262 LPVGCLFYMNGS
+262 
-274 LSAPDFI
+274 
-281 TIAILSLGIM
+281 
-291 GPLVAA
+291 
-297 IFLTDDFSKIATITG
+297 
-312 EITAVLSEPDLD
+312 
-324 RPSQR
+324 
-329 KNLKGL
+329 
-335 DISLRDV
+335 
-342 TFAYKDT
+342 
-349 QVLNGITLDIKQG
+349 
-362 TTTALVGPSGSGKS
+362 
-376 TIAKLIASYW
+376 
-386 DVGGGH
+386 
-392 ITIGGVDAK
+392 
-401 ELPPEQVMDL
+401 
-411 IGYVSQDN
+411 
-419 FLFNLSVR
+419 
-427 ENIRMGRPE
+427 
-436 ATDAEVEAVA
+436 
-446 KAAGCH
+446 
-452 EFIMGLEHGYDTD
+452 
-465 CGRCRRTSFRRR
+465 
-477 AAAGSYCTGH
+477 
-487 DEKCT
+487 
-492 HCYLG
+492 
-497 RGNFLHRPRKRGG
+497 
-510 HSGCHRTADSRK
+510 
-522 DTHCDRPSPVHHY
+522 
-535 WGGTNCCGRSRK
+535 
-547 DFGLPG
+547 
-553 HMENC
+553 
-558 WIGVRSISKCG
+558 
-569 QLTRRRET
+569 
-577 TIRWK
+577 
-582 EVRRMFDAYKRF
+582 MFDAYKRF
-594 FRFSGAEKGT
+594 FRFSRTEKST

-631 ALVEQNMTGAT
+631 ALVEQNITGAT

-648 IMAVS
+648 IMVVS

-730 RTTIFSLAIMCFD
+730 RTAVFSLAIMCFD
-743 WRIGLVFFVGMLLF
+743 WRIGFVFFVGTLLF

-797 AFHGDKAA
+797 AFHRDKAA
-805 KQTLNNTI
+805 NQTLNNTI

-909 GSVQVPKSHDISFE
+909 GSVQVPKSHDISFD

-962 SLMARFWDVNKG
+962 SLMARFWDVKKG

-1009 ENNIKFGKPAA
+1009 ENNIKFGKPEA

-1063 LSIARAMLKDAPI
+1063 LSIARAMLKDAPV

-1125 VDHGRIVQHGT
+1125 VDHGRIVQQGT